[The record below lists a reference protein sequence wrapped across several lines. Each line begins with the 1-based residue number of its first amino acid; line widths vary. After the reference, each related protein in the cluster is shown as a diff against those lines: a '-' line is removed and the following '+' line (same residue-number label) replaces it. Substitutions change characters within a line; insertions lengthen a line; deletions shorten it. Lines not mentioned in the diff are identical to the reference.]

1 LDFVACLLPLFS
13 PEPQLS
19 SGVSA
24 LATALLISKRKG
36 YGKEQFIPHNLP
48 MTVIIFKVLDWTMD
62 LRVADERRGQ
72 RIRYYS
78 YPAQ

>member
-1 LDFVACLLPLFS
+1 MGALDFAGGTVVYI
-13 PEPQLS
+13 S

-48 MTVIIFKVLDWTMD
+48 MTVIIFKVLDWTMG

-72 RIRYYS
+72 RIRY
-78 YPAQ
+78 